1 MAEAIMINLFLL
13 VLLVIQLKEQR
24 KILLQAKA
32 SSIKKA
38 TAFILSALLF
48 VIFWPDQLSDQL
60 KLFAL
65 IGLVCLVGFSK
76 EGLGA
81 DQLIKL
87 GVLKGEY
94 DQYTAIE
101 IEQTVN
107 NQTFVTFY
115 KSQNSRFSLLFSES
129 PQILAEY
136 FSLLKKEE
144 KLVFKEEGLTQKKQ
158 RNTKVSH

>member
-1 MAEAIMINLFLL
+1 M
-13 VLLVIQLKEQR
+13 
-24 KILLQAKA
+24 
-32 SSIKKA
+32 SSVCA
-38 TAFILSALLF
+38 LF
-48 VIFWPDQLSDQL
+48 VIFWPDQFSDQL

-101 IEQTVN
+101 VEQTVN

-115 KSQNSRFSLLFSES
+115 KNKNSRFSLLFSES
-129 PQILAEY
+129 LQILQSTSVY
-136 FSLLKKEE
+136 
-144 KLVFKEEGLTQKKQ
+144 
-158 RNTKVSH
+158 

>member
-76 EGLGA
+76 EGLG
-81 DQLIKL
+81 
-87 GVLKGEY
+87 
-94 DQYTAIE
+94 
-101 IEQTVN
+101 N
-107 NQTFVTFY
+107 W
-115 KSQNSRFSLLFSES
+115 
-129 PQILAEY
+129 
-136 FSLLKKEE
+136 
-144 KLVFKEEGLTQKKQ
+144 VF
-158 RNTKVSH
+158 

>member
-48 VIFWPDQLSDQL
+48 VIFWPDQL
-60 KLFAL
+60 
-65 IGLVCLVGFSK
+65 
-76 EGLGA
+76 
-81 DQLIKL
+81 IKL

-115 KSQNSRFSLLFSES
+115 KSKNSRFSLLFSES

>member
-48 VIFWPDQLSDQL
+48 GIFWPDQLSDQL

-94 DQYTAIE
+94 NQYTAIE

-115 KSQNSRFSLLFSES
+115 KNKNSRFSLLFSES

-144 KLVFKEEGLTQKKQ
+144 KLVFKEEGLTQRKQ
-158 RNTKVSH
+158 KNTKVSL